1 MSRYPA
7 LLDGSE
13 GAYGVVFPDL
23 PGCLAMGQTVDDAL
37 LNAEDALRDY
47 VTEMLKAGRNVQEP
61 SALETIETPAG
72 TRLVLVPL
80 VRPSGKNVRRLN
92 LVLDEEV
99 ARFIDD
105 EARRR
110 GMTRKAYV
118 TWMTQRMASMSL
130 WKTP

>member
-80 VRPSGKNVRRLN
+80 VRPSGKNVRIN

-130 WKTP
+130 

>member
-47 VTEMLKAGRNVQEP
+47 ATEMLKAGRNVQEP

-80 VRPSGKNVRRLN
+80 VRPSGKNVRIN

-130 WKTP
+130 

>member
-1 MSRYPA
+1 
-7 LLDGSE
+7 
-13 GAYGVVFPDL
+13 
-23 PGCLAMGQTVDDAL
+23 MGQTVDDAL

-80 VRPSGKNVRRLN
+80 VRPSGKNVRVN

-130 WKTP
+130 